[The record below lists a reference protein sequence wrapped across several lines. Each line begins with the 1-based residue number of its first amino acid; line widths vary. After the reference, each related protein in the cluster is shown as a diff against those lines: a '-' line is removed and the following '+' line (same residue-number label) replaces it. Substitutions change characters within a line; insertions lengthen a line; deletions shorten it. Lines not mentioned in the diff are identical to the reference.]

1 MVTDMTSHH
10 NSGAWDL
17 GCSRDSKSSCVLTRV
32 VQGAI
37 FALGAPLGWLLTRVI
52 AGHAVSAELSTNWS
66 VYVYMFAISALAF
79 IFFGMMSVSREQR
92 LERLNRKLERMSFTD
107 SLTGLRNVRYFWE
120 RVDEDVL
127 VAHEENMPLSL
138 IVFDLDHFK
147 RVNDTYGH
155 AVGDQVL
162 RGLGGIVRHCV
173 RRGDTA
179 ARVGGEEFALVLPG
193 TNRTHALQVIT
204 RIREV
209 LADREFVSADG
220 ERFHVTLSAGVV
232 STQERRGD
240 ARQLFDLAD
249 AALYRAKEAGRDRV
263 HFA

>member
-1 MVTDMTSHH
+1 MVTDMTSHQ
-10 NSGAWDL
+10 NSGTWDL
-17 GCSRDSKSSCVLTRV
+17 GCLGDGKSSCVLRRAM
-32 VQGAI
+32 QGGI
-37 FALGAPLGWLLTRVI
+37 FALGPPIGWLFTRVI
-52 AGHAVSAELSTNWS
+52 AGHAASVELSTNWS
-66 VYVYMFAISALAF
+66 VYVYMFVISALAF
-79 IFFGMMSVSREQR
+79 IFFGVLSGSREQR
-92 LERLNRKLERMSFTD
+92 LEQINRRLARMSFTD
-107 SLTGLRNVRYFWE
+107 ALTGLRNVRYFWE

-162 RGLGGIVRHCV
+162 RGLGAIVRQCV

-204 RIREV
+204 RIREA
-209 LADREFVSADG
+209 LAEHDFISASG

-232 STQERRGD
+232 STQERRVD
-240 ARQLFDLAD
+240 AKQLFDLAD
-249 AALYRAKEAGRDRV
+249 AALYRAKDAGRDRV